1 MQLTIVV
8 GYPRSGTSLIAN
20 ILNSDLFYSGDPEQ
34 MVYNEE
40 INPEGIWENN
50 FVSSLNDT
58 LLNLFKADSISPDGI
73 KKALAIDWQSKELKP
88 QIDRYMAQAQLII
101 NSLIRQMR
109 YSDND
114 EILDKEHIYWKDPKT
129 SILLPFWLR
138 AINKGNYNKVFDEQI
153 DKVNIIWCFR
163 NIDEAVDSLISL
175 DLKPTYTKD
184 QYLEAWELYNS
195 NIAQVIAEQKIPFFM
210 VNYNDILKSPKKVV
224 EGLFAFI
231 DERAGKTRIST
242 AVSKV
247 NVELQK
253 TKSKKKVN
261 SKLYTRMVEICKSQI
276 S

>member
-1 MQLTIVV
+1 
-8 GYPRSGTSLIAN
+8 
-20 ILNSDLFYSGDPEQ
+20 
-34 MVYNEE
+34 
-40 INPEGIWENN
+40 
-50 FVSSLNDT
+50 
-58 LLNLFKADSISPDGI
+58 
-73 KKALAIDWQSKELKP
+73 
-88 QIDRYMAQAQLII
+88 
-101 NSLIRQMR
+101 MR